1 MRATLRRFGLAA
13 VKAVASVSSLDLKAT
28 KIIITVFTLVAPG
41 ERGDQELPGN
51 SPGESNSKQANLGVG
66 ESSSEQVGSSVC
78 ECGSE
83 KVGVGSGEGGGKGVL
98 ASFSQG
104 NPEKVT
110 VHSVGEGCG
119 QQVGLCLSQ
128 GNL

>member
-1 MRATLRRFGLAA
+1 MAA

-28 KIIITVFTLVAPG
+28 KIVITVFTLVAPG

-66 ESSSEQVGSSVC
+66 ESSSEQVGSGVC

-98 ASFSQG
+98 PCLGERDPQEISAHPAGQG
-104 NPEKVT
+104 GAKE
-110 VHSVGEGCG
+110 
-119 QQVGLCLSQ
+119 VGLSLGQ
-128 GNL
+128 GHLGRC